1 MGETAVSGATGADAA
16 LDELAQGVHVTG
28 LTASGAAEVV
38 ATEWHGKDGVTVVF
52 RTEDGGI
59 HQQVLLRGQ
68 TGRLRIVP
76 AGQAGQFSGDAAD
89 FKLGMEALRIQMAA
103 QFDPMLAVATSD
115 LDPLPHQIQAV
126 YGDLL
131 GKDQPLRFLLAD
143 DPGAGKTIM
152 AGLFIKELV
161 LRGDLQRCLI
171 VAPGGLVDQW
181 QDELHDKLGLRFD
194 ILTADLVAATPPS
207 ENPFEEYPR
216 LLVRMDQIA
225 RSDSLLAHLSQT
237 DWDVVVVNE
246 AHKMAAHY
254 FGGELKTTKRYQLG
268 QLLGGITRHLLLM
281 TATPHA
287 GKEEDFQAFLALL
300 DPDRFEGRYR
310 KHVHDLDTSG
320 MMRRRV
326 KEELLTFDGKPL
338 FPERKATTLPF
349 ELSPA
354 EMDLYEAVTHYVRDE
369 MGRADQLKAAGEGR
383 RGNTVGFALTVLQ
396 RRLASSPEAILR
408 SLERRRD
415 RLTARLKDIQAKR
428 TYLVHDTT
436 ADEAFGAAD
445 AEDVDDVLDELGGEE
460 LEDLEEEVVDAAT
473 AARTAE
479 ELKAEIT
486 VLDDLVARAKQ
497 VRYADTDRK
506 WTELRDL
513 LLDPEAMFDRDGARR
528 KILIFTEHRDTL
540 NYLVGKIRM
549 LLGREEIVAAIHGG
563 VNREDRRAVQDA
575 FRQDPALAVLV
586 ATDAAGEGLNLQRA
600 HLMVNY
606 DLPWNPNRIE
616 QRFGRIHRIGQTEVC
631 HLWNLVATATR
642 EGDVFTRLL
651 AKVEEQRQALG
662 GKVFDVLGEAFS
674 GAPLRSLLLDAIRYG
689 DRPEVRARLHE
700 VIDERVG
707 EGLDKLLAERALY
720 DDLLTAADV
729 EQVRLQM
736 EEARARRLQPHYI
749 AAFFRAAFTGLGG
762 RISPRETGRFEISG
776 VPPVLRERRQAGGA
790 VLPRYQRIT
799 FDRPSIQPEASGNGA
814 ALARADLLAPGH
826 PLLDAVVQYTAARC
840 ADAVATGTI
849 LVDRLD
855 PGEDPRVM
863 VALRQDIA
871 DGNDPP
877 RPVLRRFEFAELL
890 ASAEDDSPWPTVDAT
905 GPNGPPA
912 HTTGAARA
920 CGPAPYLDYEIPQDP
935 ERKAVADLAAQP
947 WLASARHTAVSW
959 AVSTLLPASLAE
971 LSERV
976 TANSERTRRLVRQ
989 RLTHEINYW
998 DARQGELLWQQ
1009 QQGKKIRMRPE
1020 TAGAKARDLERR
1032 LTIRLAELDCEEHLQ
1047 PSPPVAAAAAL
1058 VVPQGLLD
1066 RLAGR
1071 REQRPEHYAR
1081 NTREVDERAIA
1092 AVLAA
1097 ERTLGRDPEPM
1108 AHNNPGYDIRSR
1120 TSNGHWLYL
1129 EVKGRIAGAKDFT
1142 VTRNEV
1148 MLARN
1153 TGPNHRL
1160 ALVEVSPDGPAFD
1173 QVRYVLVGFDG
1184 IVLNDFAATAVVL
1197 KWNQF
1202 WARGENP
1209 R

>member
-1 MGETAVSGATGADAA
+1 MAQGGVADATAQQAA
-16 LDELAQGVHVTG
+16 LEDLVQGARVTG
-28 LTASGAAEVV
+28 LTAAGTAEVV
-38 ATEWHGKDGVTVVF
+38 ATEWHGTDAVTVVF
-52 RTEDGGI
+52 RTHDGGI
-59 HQQVLLRGQ
+59 HQQVLLRSQ
-68 TGRLRIVP
+68 ATRLRIVP
-76 AGQAGQFSGDAAD
+76 ADGSANFSGDPAD

-152 AGLFIKELV
+152 AGLFIKELT

-171 VAPGGLVDQW
+171 VVPGGLVDQW

-207 ENPFEEYPR
+207 ENPFGEYPR
-216 LLVRMDQIA
+216 LIVRMDQVA
-225 RSDSLLAHLSQT
+225 RSDPLLAHLGRSE
-237 DWDVVVVNE
+237 WDVVIVDE

-281 TATPHA
+281 TATPHS

-310 KHVHDLDTSG
+310 RHVHGIDTSG

-326 KEELLTFDGKPL
+326 KEELLTFEGKPL
-338 FPERKATTLPF
+338 FPERRATTLPF

-354 EMDLYEAVTHYVRDE
+354 EMDLYEAVTHYVRAE

-408 SLERRRD
+408 SLERRHS
-415 RLTARLKDIQAKR
+415 RLTIRLKDVESKR
-428 TYLVHDTT
+428 AQLVHDAA

-445 AEDVDDVLDELGGEE
+445 IEDVDDALDELGGEE
-460 LEDLEEEVVDAAT
+460 LENLEEEVVDAAT
-473 AARTAE
+473 AARTAD
-479 ELKAEIT
+479 ELRAEIA
-486 VLDDLVARAKQ
+486 VLDDLVQRAKQ
-497 VRYADTDRK
+497 VRFADTDRK

-513 LLDPEAMFDRDGARR
+513 LLDPAAMFESDGGRR

-540 NYLVGKIRM
+540 NYLVAKTRM
-549 LLGREEIVAAIHGG
+549 LLGRDELVAAIHGG
-563 VNREDRRAVQDA
+563 VKREDRRTVQDA

-631 HLWNLVATATR
+631 HLWNLVATSTR
-642 EGDVFTRLL
+642 EGDVFDRLL

-662 GKVFDVLGEAFS
+662 GKVFDVLGEAFN
-674 GAPLRSLLLDAIRYG
+674 GAPLRKLLLDAIRYG

-707 EGLDKLLAERALY
+707 EGLDKLLAERALHH
-720 DDLLTAADV
+720 DLLSAAAV
-729 EQVRLQM
+729 EQIRLQM

-749 AAFFRAAFTGLGG
+749 SAFFRAAFTSLGG
-762 RISPRETGRFEISG
+762 RISPREPGRYEISG
-776 VPPVLRERRQAGGA
+776 VPPVLRDRHQAGGS
-790 VLPRYQRIT
+790 VLSRYQRVT
-799 FDRPSIQPEASGNGA
+799 FDRDGIQPNLNGDDTPT
-814 ALARADLLAPGH
+814 LRADLLAPGH
-826 PLLDAVVQYTAARC
+826 TLLDAVVQHTAARC
-840 ADAVATGTI
+840 AEAVAAGTI

-863 VALRQDIA
+863 VALRQEIA

-890 ASAEDDSPWPTVDAT
+890 PPAEDP
-905 GPNGPPA
+905 
-912 HTTGAARA
+912 GAQPSDKSTASARA
-920 CGPAPYLDYEIPQDP
+920 CGPAPYLDYEIPQDT
-935 ERKAVADLAAQP
+935 ERDAVADLAAQP
-947 WLASARHTAVSW
+947 WLAAARHTAVSW
-959 AVSTLLPASLAE
+959 AASTLLPANLAE
-971 LSERV
+971 VSERI
-976 TANSERTRRLVRQ
+976 TADVERTRRLVRQ

-998 DARQGELLWQQ
+998 DARQGELFWQQ
-1009 QQGKKIRMRPE
+1009 QHGKKIRMRPE
-1020 TAGAKARDLERR
+1020 TAGARARDLERR
-1032 LTIRLAELDCEEHLQ
+1032 LAARLAELDRQQHLQ
-1047 PSPPVAAAAAL
+1047 PSPPVAAATAL
-1058 VVPQGLLD
+1058 IMPQGLLD
-1066 RLAGR
+1066 RLNGR
-1071 REQRPEHYAR
+1071 REQPAQHYAK

-1097 ERTLGRDPEPM
+1097 EHSLGRDPEPM

-1120 TSNGHWLYL
+1120 TPDGHWLYL
-1129 EVKGRIAGAKDFT
+1129 EVKGRIAGAKDFV

-1153 TGPNHRL
+1153 TGPRHRL
-1160 ALVEVSPDGPAFD
+1160 AMVEVSPNGAAFD
-1173 QVRYVLVGFDG
+1173 QVRYVLVGFEG

-1197 KWNQF
+1197 KWNDF
-1202 WARGENP
+1202 WARGEDP

>member
-1 MGETAVSGATGADAA
+1 MVGGPHPVANTEDAG
-16 LDELAQGVHVTG
+16 LDSLAKGIRVAG
-28 LTASGAAEVV
+28 LTASGTAEVV
-38 ATEWHGKDGVTVVF
+38 ATEWHGEDAVTVVF
-52 RTEDGGI
+52 RTDDGGI

-76 AGQAGQFSGDAAD
+76 AGEAASFSGDPAD

-152 AGLFIKELV
+152 AGLFIKELA

-171 VAPGGLVDQW
+171 VVPGGLVDQW

-194 ILTADLVAATPPS
+194 ILTKDLVAATPLS
-207 ENPFEEYPR
+207 ENPFQEYPR
-216 LLVRMDQIA
+216 LIVRMDQIA
-225 RSDSLLAHLSQT
+225 RNDPLLAHLART
-237 DWDVVVVNE
+237 EWDVVVVDE

-268 QLLGGITRHLLLM
+268 QLLGRITRHLLLM
-281 TATPHA
+281 TATPHS

-310 KHVHDLDTSG
+310 QHVHDLDTSG
-320 MMRRRV
+320 MMCRRV

-338 FPERKATTLPF
+338 FPERRATTLPF

-354 EMDLYEAVTHYVRDE
+354 EMDLYEAVTHYVRAE

-415 RLTARLKDIQAKR
+415 RLTTRLKDIQVKR
-428 TYLVHDTT
+428 SYLVHDT
-436 ADEAFGAAD
+436 AIDEAFGAAD
-445 AEDVDDVLDELGGEE
+445 IEDVDDALDELGGEE

-473 AARTAE
+473 AARTAD
-479 ELKAEIT
+479 ELQAEIA
-486 VLDDLVARAKQ
+486 VLDDLVALAKQ

-513 LLDPEAMFDRDGARR
+513 LLDTDAMLDHDGIRR

-540 NYLVGKIRM
+540 YYLVAKIRM
-549 LLGREEIVAAIHGG
+549 LLGRDEIVAAIHGS
-563 VNREDRRAVQDA
+563 VSREDRKVVQDA

-600 HLMVNY
+600 HLTVNY

-642 EGDVFTRLL
+642 EGKVFDRLL
-651 AKVEEQRQALG
+651 AKIEEQRQALG
-662 GKVFDVLGEAFS
+662 GKVFDVLGEAF
-674 GAPLRSLLLDAIRYG
+674 GGTPLRKVLLEAIRYG
-689 DRPEVRARLHE
+689 DRPEVRARLHQ

-720 DDLLTAADV
+720 HDMLTAADV
-729 EQVRLQM
+729 EQIRLQM

-762 RISPRETGRFEISG
+762 RISARDPGRFEISG
-776 VPPVLRERRQAGGA
+776 VPPVLRERRQAGGS
-790 VLPRYQRIT
+790 VLPRYQRVT
-799 FDRPSIQPEASGNGA
+799 FDREAIQPDA
-814 ALARADLLAPGH
+814 AADGRAAIRADLLAPGH
-826 PLLDAVVQYTAARC
+826 PLLDTVVQHTAARC
-840 ADAVATGTI
+840 APAIAAGTI

-855 PGEDPRVM
+855 PSEDPRVLI
-863 VALRQDIA
+863 ALRQEIA

-890 ASAEDDSPWPTVDAT
+890 APAEDAGTPQAGSHAIS
-905 GPNGPPA
+905 
-912 HTTGAARA
+912 ARA
-920 CGPAPYLDYEIPQDP
+920 CGPAPYLDYEIPQDF
-935 ERKAVADLAAQP
+935 ERESVAALAAEP
-947 WLASARHTAVSW
+947 WLAAARHTAISW
-959 AVSTLLPASLAE
+959 AAATLLPASLAE
-971 LSERV
+971 VSERIIADV
-976 TANSERTRRLVRQ
+976 ERTRRLVRQ

-998 DARQGELLWQQ
+998 DVRQGELFWQQ

-1020 TAGAKARDLERR
+1020 TAGVKARDLERR
-1032 LTIRLAELDCEEHLQ
+1032 LAVRIAELDCEEHLQ
-1047 PSPPVAAAAAL
+1047 PSPPVAAATAL
-1058 VVPQGLLD
+1058 IIPQGLLD
-1066 RLAGR
+1066 RLAGH
-1071 REQRPEHYAR
+1071 REKPADHYAKD
-1081 NTREVDERAIA
+1081 TREVDERAMT
-1092 AVLAA
+1092 AVMAA
-1097 ERTLGRDPEPM
+1097 ERGLHRDPEPM

-1120 TSNGHWLYL
+1120 TPDGHWLYL
-1129 EVKGRIAGAKDFT
+1129 EVKGRIAGAKDFFI
-1142 VTRNEV
+1142 TRNEV

-1153 TGPNHRL
+1153 TAPRHRL
-1160 ALVEVSPDGPAFD
+1160 AMVKVSPDGPAFD
-1173 QVRYVLVGFDG
+1173 EIRYVLADFEG
-1184 IVLNDFAATAVVL
+1184 IVLNDFAATAVVV
-1197 KWNQF
+1197 KWNDF
-1202 WARGENP
+1202 WARGEDP

>member
-1 MGETAVSGATGADAA
+1 VAEVVAGAGVEGA
-16 LDELAQGVHVTG
+16 LLEGLTQGVRVVG
-28 LTASGAAEVV
+28 LTASGPAEVV
-38 ATEWHGKDGVTVVF
+38 AAEWHGKDAVTVVF

-68 TGRLRIVP
+68 TGRLRILS
-76 AGQAGQFSGDAAD
+76 ADQASLFTGDPAD

-171 VAPGGLVDQW
+171 VVPGGLVDQW

-207 ENPFEEYPR
+207 ENPFQEYPR
-216 LLVRMDQIA
+216 LIVRMDQVA
-225 RSDSLLAHLSQT
+225 RNDPLLAHLART
-237 DWDVVVVNE
+237 EWDVVVVDE

-281 TATPHA
+281 TATPHS

-310 KHVHDLDTSG
+310 KHVHGLDTSG

-338 FPERKATTLPF
+338 FPERRATTLPF
-349 ELSPA
+349 DLSAA
-354 EMDLYEAVTHYVRDE
+354 EMDLYEAVTHYVRAE

-415 RLTARLKDIQAKR
+415 RLTARLKDTEAKR
-428 TYLVHDTT
+428 AHLVYDTA

-445 AEDVDDVLDELGGEE
+445 VEDLDDALDELGGEE

-479 ELKAEIT
+479 ELRAEIA
-486 VLDDLVARAKQ
+486 VLDDLVQRAKQ
-497 VRYADTDRK
+497 VRFADTDRK

-513 LLDPEAMFDRDGARR
+513 LLDPAAMLEPGGARR

-540 NYLVGKIRM
+540 NYLVTKIRM
-549 LLGREEIVAAIHGG
+549 LLGRGDIVAAIHGG
-563 VNREDRRAVQDA
+563 VRREDRRTVQDA

-631 HLWNLVATATR
+631 HLWNLVAASTR
-642 EGDVFTRLL
+642 EGDVFIRLL
-651 AKVEEQRQALG
+651 AKIEEQRLALG
-662 GKVFDVLGEAFS
+662 GKVFDVLGEAFD
-674 GAPLRSLLLDAIRYG
+674 GAPLRQLLLDAIRYG
-689 DRPEVRARLHE
+689 DQPEVRARLHQ
-700 VIDERVG
+700 VIDDRAG
-707 EGLDKLLAERALY
+707 EGLDKLVAERALY
-720 DDLLTAADV
+720 QDLLTAADV

-749 AAFFRAAFTGLGG
+749 SAFFRAAFTGIGG
-762 RISPRETGRFEISG
+762 RISAREPGRYEVSG
-776 VPPVLRERRQAGGA
+776 VPPVLRERRQAGGS
-790 VLPRYQRIT
+790 VLSRYQRIT
-799 FDRPSIQPEASGNGA
+799 FDRDGIQPDDGDGKP
-814 ALARADLLAPGH
+814 LIRADLLAPGH
-826 PLLDAVVQYTAARC
+826 PLLDAVVQHTAARC
-840 ADAVATGTI
+840 APAVAEGTI

-855 PGEDPRVM
+855 PGEEPRVM
-863 VALRQDIA
+863 VALRQEIS

-890 ASAEDDSPWPTVDAT
+890 
-905 GPNGPPA
+905 PPA
-912 HTTGAARA
+912 SDPAGSATPDGTRART
-920 CGPAPYLDYEIPQDP
+920 CGPAPYLDYQTPQDT
-935 ERKAVADLAAQP
+935 ERDCVSALAAEP
-947 WLASARHTAVSW
+947 WLAQARHSAVSW
-959 AVSTLLPASLAE
+959 AAATLLPASLAE

-976 TANSERTRRLVRQ
+976 TADVDRTRRLVRQ

-1032 LTIRLAELDCEEHLQ
+1032 LAARLAELDREQHLQ
-1047 PSPPVAAAAAL
+1047 PSPPVAATAAL
-1058 VVPQGLLD
+1058 IVPQGLLD
-1066 RLAGR
+1066 RLTGR
-1071 REQRPEHYAR
+1071 RDQPPERYAKD
-1081 NTREVDERAIA
+1081 TREVDDRAIA

-1097 ERTLGRDPEPM
+1097 EHRLGRDPEPM

-1120 TSNGHWLYL
+1120 TPDGHWLYL

-1153 TGPNHRL
+1153 TVPRHRL
-1160 ALVEVSPDGPAFD
+1160 AMVEVRPDGPAFD
-1173 QVRYVLVGFDG
+1173 QVRYVLVGFEG
-1184 IVLNDFAATAVVL
+1184 IILNDFAATAVVL
-1197 KWNQF
+1197 KWNDF
-1202 WARGENP
+1202 WARGEDP